1 MTHVDGVSINDAA
14 NLLGVG
20 VGQIYVA
27 RSRVMK
33 RLQNLVSQYS
43 VVADD

>member
-1 MTHVDGVSINDAA
+1 MTQVDGISISEAA
-14 NLLGVG
+14 KLLGVG

-43 VVADD
+43 SVTDG